1 MLLLIR
7 SINLSAILCTF
18 TIQVELLMLR
28 LIAIALAQPI
38 CWGRRFCAGRRYAN
52 ANGTIIGLITIV
64 SIAPKLEAMTFIEPF
79 TALNLSD
86 DMISTTVHTIHDRN
100 LRGHT
105 KIGWLDSRHTFSFGN
120 FQDPNRMGFRSLRVI
135 NDDRVI
141 PGAGFGTHGHRDM
154 EILTYVLEGELAHK
168 DSLGTGSVI
177 RPGDVQ
183 IMSAGTGIQ
192 HSEFNNSASEPVHFL
207 QIWML
212 PDRQNI
218 SPRYD
223 QRDFPLTE
231 KQGKLR
237 LVASK
242 DGREGSVV
250 IHQDINLYVSILS
263 TGERITFQTPP
274 NRFAWVQVAKGMATL
289 NGESLREGDGI
300 QINSPELLEM
310 TTESDAE
317 VLLFDLA

>member
-1 MLLLIR
+1 M
-7 SINLSAILCTF
+7 INA
-18 TIQVELLMLR
+18 
-28 LIAIALAQPI
+28 
-38 CWGRRFCAGRRYAN
+38 
-52 ANGTIIGLITIV
+52 
-64 SIAPKLEAMTFIEPF
+64 
-79 TALNLSD
+79 
-86 DMISTTVHTIHDRN
+86 TVYTIHDRN
-100 LRGHT
+100 LRGHS

-141 PGAGFGTHGHRDM
+141 PGAGFGTHGHKDM

-168 DSLGTGSVI
+168 DSLGTGAVI

-192 HSEFNNSASEPVHFL
+192 HSEFNNSESEPVHFL

-218 SPRYD
+218 TPRYD
-223 QRDFPLTE
+223 QRDFPLAE

-237 LVASK
+237 LVGSK

-250 IHQDINLYVSILS
+250 IHQDMDLYVSVLS
-263 TGERITFQTPP
+263 AGDSVVFETQP
-274 NRFAWVQVAKGMATL
+274 NRFAWIQVARGMATL
-289 NGESLREGDGI
+289 NGESLREGDGV
-300 QINSPELLEM
+300 QINSSELLEL
-310 TTESDAE
+310 TAESTAE
-317 VLLFDLA
+317 ILLFDLA